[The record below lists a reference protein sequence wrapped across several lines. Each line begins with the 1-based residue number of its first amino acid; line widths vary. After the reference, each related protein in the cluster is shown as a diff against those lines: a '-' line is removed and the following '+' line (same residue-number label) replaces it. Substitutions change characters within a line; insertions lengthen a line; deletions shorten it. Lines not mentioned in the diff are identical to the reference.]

1 MRDYKNILGKIDWPI
16 ILLYLILIFVGWVNI
31 YAAVYNEEHHSIFD
45 ISQRYGKQ
53 LMWIGLALVIAF
65 AILLMDSQ
73 FFTSFAI
80 PIYGLVLIALIGV
93 LIFGVETNGA
103 RSWFRLGGFK
113 LQPSEFAKFA
123 TSLALAKYLSALSI
137 NMKDIKTKVVAAV
150 IIGLPAV
157 LILLQNDPGSTLVY
171 EAFIFVLYR
180 EGLSGNILL
189 FGILAILV
197 FVLTLIFGP
206 VTIIITATYTYIVI
220 YGLMKYDVKVT
231 FTALCIFTGLTLSFF
246 YFDFSSTVL
255 YFGIIGGILFL
266 IVFLITRKEM
276 RDKTNHYLGI
286 FIFVIACFYIFSLDF
301 TFNKVLKEHQRTR
314 ITVLL
319 GEEEKLID
327 QIEALKLNRDAE
339 GISKEEKQTIRDNI
353 GAKRFS
359 LRELRQGNGWNIKQS
374 LIAIG
379 SGGFTGKGFLEGTQ
393 TKFNFVP
400 EQSTDFIFC
409 TIGEEWGF
417 LGTFFLMCV
426 YISLFI
432 RILFL
437 AERQRSIFSRIY
449 GYAVASILFFHF
461 LINIG
466 MTIGLA
472 PVIGIPLPFISYGGS
487 SLWSF
492 TILLFIFIKLD
503 SERLLV
509 LR

>member
-1 MRDYKNILGKIDWPI
+1 MV
-16 ILLYLILIFVGWVNI
+16 LLYLALVLIGWVNI
-31 YAAVYNEEHHSIFD
+31 YAAVYNEDHHSIFD

-53 LMWIGLALVIAF
+53 LMWIMLGLLIALVI
-65 AILLMDSQ
+65 LLVDSH

-80 PIYGLVLIALIGV
+80 PIYGVVLLSLLLVLVLGV
-93 LIFGVETNGA
+93 KINGA
-103 RSWFRLGGFK
+103 TSWFQFGSFK
-113 LQPSEFAKFA
+113 IQPSEFAKFA
-123 TSLALAKYLSALSI
+123 TSLALAKYLSAINI
-137 NMKDIKTKVVAAV
+137 NMKDVKTKVMAAL

-157 LILLQNDPGSTLVY
+157 FILLQNDTGSTLVY
-171 EAFIFVLYR
+171 AAFIFVLYR

-189 FGILAILV
+189 FGILAILM

-206 VTIIITATYTYIVI
+206 VEIILATTFSYILI
-220 YGLMKYDVKVT
+220 YSILKYSAK
-231 FTALCIFTGLTLSFF
+231 TALISVVIFSVFVYAF
-246 YFDFSSTVL
+246 YFFELSSDLL
-255 YFGIIGGILFL
+255 YYVIGAALVGLVGFLIAQKEMKGKATHYVGIL
-266 IVFLITRKEM
+266 
-276 RDKTNHYLGI
+276 
-286 FIFVIACFYIFSLDF
+286 IFVLTCAYVFSIDF

-319 GEEEKLID
+319 GEEDKLIE
-327 QIEALKLNRDAE
+327 QIEVLKIERDSE
-339 GISKEEKQTIRDNI
+339 GISKEKKQIIRDDI

-379 SGGFTGKGFLEGTQ
+379 SGGFSGKGFLEGTQ
-393 TKFNFVP
+393 TKYNFVP

-417 LGTFFLMCV
+417 VGTFILICIYIGLFL
-426 YISLFI
+426 

-437 AERQRSIFSRIY
+437 AERQRSIFSRVY